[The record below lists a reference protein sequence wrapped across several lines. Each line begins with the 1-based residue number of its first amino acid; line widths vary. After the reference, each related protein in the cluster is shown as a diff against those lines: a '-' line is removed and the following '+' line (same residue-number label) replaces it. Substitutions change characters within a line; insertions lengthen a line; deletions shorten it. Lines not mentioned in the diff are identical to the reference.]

1 MPYDVDTS
9 ECQACLCVA
18 ARRASRAITRL
29 FDREYRP
36 HGIRATQFTVLSVLN
51 RGGPL
56 TIGALAKEI
65 GVERTTLTRNLVRL
79 TAQGWVKIEGSEED
93 ARSRIVSVTRKGRA
107 KLAVAL
113 PAWRKAQSAAIAAIG
128 DTGAVAL
135 RDLSGKS
142 IG

>member
-1 MPYDVDTS
+1 MSYDVDTS

-18 ARRASRAITRL
+18 ARRASRAIMRL

-79 TAQGWVKIEGSEED
+79 TAHGWVKIEGSEED

-128 DTGAVAL
+128 DTGALAL

>member
-1 MPYDVDTS
+1 MSSDVDTS
-9 ECQACLCVA
+9 ECEACLCVA

-36 HGIRATQFTVLSVLN
+36 YGIRATQFTILSMLN
-51 RGGPL
+51 RAGPA
-56 TIGALAKEI
+56 TIGGLARAI

-79 TAQGWVKIEGSEED
+79 EVQEWVQVVGSPDD
-93 ARSRIVSVTRKGRA
+93 ARSRIVSVTGKGRA
-107 KLAVAL
+107 KLAAAL

-128 DTGAVAL
+128 DAGARGL
-135 RDLSGKS
+135 RELSSKS